1 MQTRLF
7 VSRPARR
14 TVAAILL
21 GSALAAGG
29 AWHVGALQTSGPPG
43 AATAALPS
51 LAGTIERVTPAVV
64 NIRVE
69 RSVRAEMPAGPQE
82 FMRRFFGDRAP
93 WPEKWRDWQPVTGVG
108 SGFVISADGHIVTN
122 HHVVAGAREIAV
134 TFHDKRKLAARL
146 VGADPKT
153 DLALLK
159 VEAEEP
165 LAHAAFGDS
174 GAVRVGDWVVA
185 VGNPFGLGHSA
196 TAGIVSAR
204 GRQIGAGPYDDFLQI
219 SAPIN
224 RGNSGGPTFNLKG
237 EVIGVNTAIFSPNGG
252 NVGIGFAVPAALAN
266 DIVAELKT
274 SGAVE
279 RGRLGVRIQ
288 HMGDD
293 LAESLGLEK
302 AQGALVA
309 SVDPSGPAA
318 AAGLKAGDVILEV
331 DGERVVEMRR
341 LPRMIAERDPGRT
354 VKLKLWRDG
363 AEANVEAVLAAM
375 PAGNEAAKAVR
386 PKAALRGSISA
397 RRTAGSWSPMS
408 RPAARQPARAYR
420 RATCSFPWTA
430 APSGRPARWK
440 GSSPSSGRPA
450 ARPCS
455 CSSGGKTGTGSW
467 HCRWIRPDP
476 SPPDARRFLLPP
488 AGVRPVPGPGHA
500 RMPRHAQDSHR

>member
-1 MQTRLF
+1 MRRTVSRREDFMQTRLF

-14 TVAAILL
+14 TAAAILL

-29 AWHVGALQTSGPPG
+29 AWQVGALQTSGPPG
-43 AATAALPS
+43 AAAASLPS
-51 LAGTIERVTPAVV
+51 LAGTIEQVTPAVV

-69 RSVRAEMPAGPQE
+69 KSVRAEMPAGPQE

-122 HHVVAGAREIAV
+122 HHVVAGAREITV

-174 GAVRVGDWVVA
+174 GEVRVGDWVVA

-224 RGNSGGPTFNLKG
+224 RGNSGGPTFNLRG

-266 DIVAELKT
+266 DIVAELKAN
-274 SGAVE
+274 GAVE
-279 RGRLGVRIQ
+279 RGQLGVRIQ
-288 HMGDD
+288 HVGED

-302 AQGALVA
+302 PEGALVA

-354 VKLKLWRDG
+354 VRLKLWRDG
-363 AEANVEAVLAAM
+363 AETSVEAVLAAM
-375 PAGNEAAKAVR
+375 PAGNEVAKAGAPEGGFAGLDLGVADGRVVVAGVTPGSPAARKGVR
-386 PKAALRGSISA
+386 EGDVLLSVDRRAVETPGDVEGIVAELRTAGRKAALMLL
-397 RRTAGSWSPMS
+397 RRENRDRFVALPLDTA
-408 RPAARQPARAYR
+408 
-420 RATCSFPWTA
+420 
-430 APSGRPARWK
+430 
-440 GSSPSSGRPA
+440 
-450 ARPCS
+450 
-455 CSSGGKTGTGSW
+455 
-467 HCRWIRPDP
+467 
-476 SPPDARRFLLPP
+476 
-488 AGVRPVPGPGHA
+488 
-500 RMPRHAQDSHR
+500 

>member
-7 VSRPARR
+7 VRRPSRR

-21 GSALAAGG
+21 GGALAAGG
-29 AWHVGALQTSGPPG
+29 AYQVGALQTSGAPD
-43 AATAALPS
+43 AAAAALPS

-69 RSVRAEMPAGPQE
+69 KSVKADMPAGRQE

-122 HHVVAGAREIAV
+122 HHVVAGAKEIAV
-134 TFHDKRKLAARL
+134 TFHDKRKLSARL

-165 LAHAAFGDS
+165 LPHVAFADS
-174 GAVRVGDWVVA
+174 EQVRVGDWVVA

-252 NVGIGFAVPAALAN
+252 SVGIGFAVPAALAG
-266 DIVAELKT
+266 DIVAELKV

-288 HMGDD
+288 HVGDD
-293 LAESLGLEK
+293 LAAGLGLDK
-302 AQGALVA
+302 AEGALVA

-318 AAGLKAGDVILEV
+318 GAGVEPGDVVLEV
-331 DGERVVEMRR
+331 DGERVGEMRR
-341 LPRMIAERDPGRT
+341 LPRMIAERDPGET
-354 VKLKLWRDG
+354 VALMLWRNG
-363 AEANVEAVLAAM
+363 AEASAEVTLAAM
-375 PAGNEAAKAVR
+375 PASDRVAEAGAPAGGFAGLDLGKADGKVVVADVAPGSPAARKGVR
-386 PKAALRGSISA
+386 KGDVLLSVDRRTVETPGDVDGIVAEL
-397 RRTAGSWSPMS
+397 RTAGRKAVVMLL
-408 RPAARQPARAYR
+408 R
-420 RATCSFPWTA
+420 RENRDRFVALPLDTA
-430 APSGRPARWK
+430 
-440 GSSPSSGRPA
+440 
-450 ARPCS
+450 
-455 CSSGGKTGTGSW
+455 
-467 HCRWIRPDP
+467 
-476 SPPDARRFLLPP
+476 
-488 AGVRPVPGPGHA
+488 
-500 RMPRHAQDSHR
+500 